1 MPVSLEE
8 CRRQALSE
16 DYFDFISDLAQG
28 SVLNVF
34 VEENLCAQR
43 VGAQSLIVY
52 LEGAS
57 DPQEA
62 LRALSIAPYRSIP
75 KCYGL
80 ADLESIAASG
90 IDRLQQYPG
99 LSLSGEGVMI
109 GFIDTGIDYRSPVFR
124 NADGTTR
131 IAGIWDQ
138 TDQSGEV
145 PPGFLYGSA
154 YSKEQIDAALASSD
168 PYQLVPET
176 DENGH
181 GTAVAAI
188 AAGNRVESEG
198 FTGAAP
204 GAQIA
209 MVKLKP
215 AKQYLRDYY
224 LIREDAVC
232 YQEND
237 LMLGVLYLQRLA
249 YSQRLPLVV
258 CIALG
263 TNQGDHSGES
273 ALDAVLDELCR
284 QRLRAVV
291 CAVGNEANAAHHFQG
306 SFADMQSY
314 QDVELRVGEGE
325 RGFTAELWGSAPNTF
340 AVSVISPSGE
350 QLPRVALGLGRR
362 EDYTFLFEQTRV
374 TVSYDLPI
382 AGGSDSLVFFRFAA
396 PAAGLWRIRVFPAQ
410 ENGGDYHIWL
420 PLTAFL
426 SAETYFLQPTPDVT
440 LTEPSGAA
448 RPISVGAYDSANGS
462 LYLASGR
469 GYNRR
474 GDVKPDL
481 CAPGVSVLTVQPG
494 RYGAAGS
501 VQGNTE
507 AAPAGTGAF
516 TGEPEP
522 VRFVRKTGTS
532 IAAGITA
539 GAAALLFSWAARTS
553 DSLLLTNGEIKAF
566 LISGAN
572 RSRGRAYPNPEW
584 GYGTL
589 DLYQTF
595 ERMRIR

>member
-16 DYFDFISDLAQG
+16 DYFDFISDLALG
-28 SVLNVF
+28 SVLNDIVK
-34 VEENLCAQR
+34 ENLCAQR
-43 VGAQSLIVY
+43 VGTQALIVY

-57 DPQEA
+57 DPQQV
-62 LRALSIAPYRSIP
+62 LRTLSIAPYRSIP

-80 ADLESIAASG
+80 ADLDSMAASG

-109 GFIDTGIDYRSPVFR
+109 GFLDTGIDYRSPVFR

-138 TDQSGEV
+138 TDQNGEA
-145 PPGFLYGSA
+145 PPGLLFGSV
-154 YSKEQIDAALASSD
+154 YTKEQIDAALASPD

-188 AAGNRVESEG
+188 AAGSRMESEG

-204 GAQIA
+204 DAQIA

-273 ALDAVLDELCR
+273 ALDVVLDDLCR

-306 SFADMQSY
+306 SFAGMQTF

-325 RGFTAELWGSAPNTF
+325 RGFTAELWGSAPDAF

-374 TVSYDLPI
+374 TISYDLPI

-396 PAAGLWRIRVFPAQ
+396 PSAGLWRIRVYPSQ
-410 ENGGDYHIWL
+410 EDGGDYHIWL

-426 SAETYFLQPTPDVT
+426 SAETYFLRPTPDVT

-474 GDVKPDL
+474 GNVKPEL

-494 RYGAAGS
+494 RYGAAG
-501 VQGNTE
+501 
-507 AAPAGTGAF
+507 GA
-516 TGEPEP
+516 EP

-572 RSRGRAYPNPEW
+572 RSAGRDYPNPEW

-589 DLYQTF
+589 DLFRTF